1 MLRVLIL
8 VLLLAAFPVVV
19 IAQGRSKAPS
29 LELRDLRGRTVRL
42 SDYKGKVVLL
52 NFWATWCPPC
62 RAEMPDLVKWQ
73 REYRS
78 RGLQVIGVTY
88 PPTETSEV
96 RQFVRTVKVNYPILF
111 GSAETKALFEQSDTL
126 PVTVVIDRDGNID
139 DLIQGIILPEEFE
152 QKVKPLLR

>member
-8 VLLLAAFPVVV
+8 VLLLAAFPAVVMG
-19 IAQGRSKAPS
+19 QGRSKAPAFV
-29 LELRDLRGRTVRL
+29 LRDLRGRTLRL

-78 RGLQVIGVTY
+78 RGLQVIGITY
-88 PPTETSEV
+88 PPTEDSEV
-96 RQFVRTVKVNYPILF
+96 RQFVHTVKVNYPILL

-126 PVTVVIDRDGNID
+126 PITVIIDRDGNIH